1 MERPDI
7 SYNCT
12 PADEGLLVKEIL
24 RLRLK
29 LSSHLLKKIKP
40 LGGIMLN
47 GERCGVRHR
56 VKAGDVVSVRY
67 PEETSYF
74 EPQNI
79 PLDIVYED
87 EDLLVVNKQAGLIV
101 HPTHNFPDGTLA
113 NALAFRMQQTG
124 EVFKPR
130 FVNRLDMNTSGLLIV
145 AKNAHCQDFLQSEMA
160 ANRVDK
166 IYTAIVHGITEPSGT
181 IDLPIL
187 KDPNHKAR
195 RMVSSEGYPSV
206 THFKTLETFDI
217 KDTGQLQGYS
227 IVEIKLDTGRTHQI
241 RVHMTHI
248 GHPLVGDELYAQ
260 LYGYAVDPEW
270 MPRQALH
277 AGALSFAHPEDGHL
291 VSVFAKPPEDM
302 RKCAALL
309 RKMLVEQAGKE

>member
-145 AKNAHCQDFLQSEMA
+145 AKTDRAHLGLA
-160 ANRVDK
+160 A
-166 IYTAIVHGITEPSGT
+166 A
-181 IDLPIL
+181 
-187 KDPNHKAR
+187 
-195 RMVSSEGYPSV
+195 
-206 THFKTLETFDI
+206 
-217 KDTGQLQGYS
+217 
-227 IVEIKLDTGRTHQI
+227 GR
-241 RVHMTHI
+241 
-248 GHPLVGDELYAQ
+248 GE
-260 LYGYAVDPEW
+260 
-270 MPRQALH
+270 
-277 AGALSFAHPEDGHL
+277 
-291 VSVFAKPPEDM
+291 K
-302 RKCAALL
+302 
-309 RKMLVEQAGKE
+309 

>member
-1 MERPDI
+1 MKNADI
-7 SYNCT
+7 SYNCKET
-12 PADEGLLVKEIL
+12 DEGLLVKEIL

-40 LGGIMLN
+40 LGGILLN
-47 GERCGVRHR
+47 DERCGVRHR
-56 VKAGDVVSVRY
+56 VKAGDVVSVIY

-74 EPQNI
+74 EPQDI
-79 PLDIVYED
+79 PLDVVYED
-87 EDLLVVNKQAGLIV
+87 ADLLIVNKQAGLIV

-145 AKNAHCQDFLQSEMA
+145 AKNARCQVFLSNEMA
-160 ANRVDK
+160 ADRVDK

-195 RMVSSEGYPSV
+195 RMVSPEGYPSV
-206 THFKTLETFDI
+206 THYKTLETFDL

-227 IVEIKLDTGRTHQI
+227 LVELKLDTGRTHQI

-260 LYGYAVDPEW
+260 LYGYDQDPEW

-277 AGALSFAHPEDGHL
+277 AGSLSFAHPADGRR
-291 VSVFAKPPEDM
+291 VGFTADMPEDM
-302 RKCAALL
+302 HDCLALL
-309 RKMLVEQAGKE
+309 RKMLVEQSQK